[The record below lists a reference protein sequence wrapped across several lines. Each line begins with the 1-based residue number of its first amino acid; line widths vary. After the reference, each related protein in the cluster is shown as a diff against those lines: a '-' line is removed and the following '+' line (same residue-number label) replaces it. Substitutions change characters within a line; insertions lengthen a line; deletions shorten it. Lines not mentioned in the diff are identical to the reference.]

1 MKTFMEE
8 YGLIVVAAIIIM
20 IFVLV
25 ATPIG
30 TSLKDGVRTTVD
42 KFTSSMVADEDDTIS
57 GSISVTAKD
66 SEGNDLNAS
75 ARNITGEENDTL
87 LASLESASLIA
98 STDDVDALIDVQSD
112 DFDGLAETTFDVS
125 TIAKEG
131 DTVVILHYDETASE
145 WEYITTDTVDANL
158 TVGGDFSS
166 YSPVAFVVISGDG
179 SGSEEEETLA
189 AGAYFFDGTF
199 KDWETLK
206 SEGYVCVIKNCICG
220 DSTYEY
226 GEDINILIIPDG
238 ITSIDGESGLGYG
251 TIKNLVIP
259 DSVTYIK
266 YDGMDS
272 DGTAGALTDI
282 YGLETIYY
290 SGTAETDDYYWGASW
305 NSENITIKPYSD
317 AIELFQ

>member
-42 KFTSSMVADEDDTIS
+42 KFTSSMVADEDDTTS

-75 ARNITGEENDTL
+75 ARNITGEEKDTL

-112 DFDGLAETTFDVS
+112 HFDGLAETTFDVS
-125 TIAKEG
+125 NIAKEG
-131 DTVVILHYDETASE
+131 DTVVILHYDETAAQ

-166 YSPVAFVVISGDG
+166 YSPVAFVVISGDN
-179 SGSEEEETLA
+179 GSEGEEGTETLA
-189 AGAYFFDGTF
+189 PGLYDAQGNMTMS
-199 KDWETLK
+199 WQEL
-206 SEGYVCVIKNCICG
+206 
-220 DSTYEY
+220 
-226 GEDINILIIPDG
+226 
-238 ITSIDGESGLGYG
+238 IDGEYLFINDNG
-251 TIKNLVIP
+251 TLFA
-259 DSVTYIK
+259 
-266 YDGMDS
+266 DGC
-272 DGTAGALTDI
+272 
-282 YGLETIYY
+282 
-290 SGTAETDDYYWGASW
+290 
-305 NSENITIKPYSD
+305 
-317 AIELFQ
+317 